1 MRVVLIPMVTTDAS
15 GAKWNTVFVPTTP
28 NPTTGF
34 LQLVPADAV
43 VQTGY
48 SVEDGI
54 KMVMSLG
61 VLVPDGAGPAPATT
75 ARP

>member
-1 MRVVLIPMVTTDAS
+1 MAFVTTETHGEIS
-15 GAKWNTVFVPTTP
+15 AKNAKAGKLVSVFLPTTP

-34 LQLVPADAV
+34 LQIVPEDRL

-48 SVEDGI
+48 TVEEGI

-61 VLVPDGAGPAPATT
+61 VLVPERGVPLGL
-75 ARP
+75 